1 MPLTLLPDADVGAI
15 LAPLDFPQA
24 HPATFDEI
32 EESFVTGSPFEA
44 KRARLLNAL
53 RLYVSVFDALIP
65 GSRYLVDGGF
75 LTRKDWEPDD
85 IDVLVITPAGASDA
99 LDEQQRV
106 EFAKLRTRVL
116 DAVSRVCDK
125 PMSGLVDA
133 VVVDLSHDFV
143 LRYSFDV
150 FTAVRD
156 RGHNVIQGRPK
167 GLVEVIQGG

>member
-1 MPLTLLPDADVGAI
+1 MTRLTLLRGDVQTPSGPDKC
-15 LAPLDFPQA
+15 
-24 HPATFDEI
+24 H
-32 EESFVTGSPFEA
+32 
-44 KRARLLNAL
+44 
-53 RLYVSVFDALIP
+53 
-65 GSRYLVDGGF
+65 GGF

-150 FTAVRD
+150 FTNVRD
-156 RGHNVIQGRPK
+156 RGHNVIQGRHK